1 MTDAQIESQRS
12 KRQVSNMSDAQIE
25 SQRSKRQVRNMSD
38 EQVTQHRQR
47 NQTENMSDERV
58 AQHRAQNQ
66 TENMSDERVAQ
77 HRAQNQTENM
87 SGERVAQ
94 HRAQNQTENMSDER
108 VAQHRAQ
115 NQTENM
121 SDERV
126 AQHRDQNQTEN
137 MSGERVAQHR
147 ALNQTENMSNVRAE
161 IRRIQNRDQGAPERN
176 RRQVHDAQRRLGKK
190 KVAQEWDYSN
200 PCPHCNALYLIQD
213 KSRNKCCKNG
223 AWFGDQSP
231 FPKLKKMPPQLEFL
245 STQMGNHFS
254 KKSAAYNG
262 LFSLVSTGVDN
273 GRDNVGYEARNGM
286 DSAVTLNGR
295 TYHRLICHNCIQYY
309 TFISLIKRLFICN

>member
-1 MTDAQIESQRS
+1 MTVAQIESQRS

-38 EQVTQHRQR
+38 EQVTRHRQR

-58 AQHRAQNQ
+58 AQHRALNQ

-77 HRAQNQTENM
+77 HR
-87 SGERVAQ
+87 
-94 HRAQNQTENMSDER
+94 HRNQTENMSDER
-108 VAQHRAQ
+108 VVQHRAL

-121 SDERV
+121 SD
-126 AQHRDQNQTEN
+126 
-137 MSGERVAQHR
+137 ERVAQHR

-213 KSRNKCCKNG
+213 KSRNKCCKNC

-309 TFISLIKRLFICN
+309 TFISLIKYLFICN